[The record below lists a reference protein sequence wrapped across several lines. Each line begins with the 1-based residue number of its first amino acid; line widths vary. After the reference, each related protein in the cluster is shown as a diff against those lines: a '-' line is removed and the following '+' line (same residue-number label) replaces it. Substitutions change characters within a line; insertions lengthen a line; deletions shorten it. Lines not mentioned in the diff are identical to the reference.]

1 MNNYIQLR
9 DSGLV
14 VVASANGSPAIL
26 VQKFDANTGAP
37 VDIEEQA
44 VNLDALQSELD
55 SMAARQADITALISD
70 SQANGLADLAVAKDT
85 MTATIASTYASII
98 EKISPPIRIN
108 PAQQV
113 SP

>member
-1 MNNYIQLR
+1 MDNYIQLR

-55 SMAARQADITALISD
+55 SMAVRQADITALISD
-70 SQANGLADLAVAKDT
+70 LHANGLADIAVVKDT
-85 MTATIASTYASII
+85 MTTNISATYAAII
-98 EKISPPIRIN
+98 QKVSPPIRVN

>member
-1 MNNYIQLR
+1 MDNYIQLR

-37 VDIEEQA
+37 VGIEEQT

-70 SQANGLADLAVAKDT
+70 SQANGLADIAVAKDT

>member
-1 MNNYIQLR
+1 MDNYIQLR
-9 DSGLV
+9 DSGLA
-14 VVASANGSPAIL
+14 VVASVNGSPAVLI
-26 VQKFDANTGAP
+26 QKFEANTGAP
-37 VDIEEQA
+37 VGIEEQA

-70 SQANGLADLAVAKDT
+70 SQANGLADIAVAKDT

>member
-37 VDIEEQA
+37 VDIDEQA
-44 VNLDALQSELD
+44 VNIDALQSELD

-70 SQANGLADLAVAKDT
+70 LQANGLADITIVKDT
-85 MTATIASTYASII
+85 MTANIAATYASII
-98 EKISPPIRIN
+98 QKISPPIKIN